1 MIRIFLGLIC
11 LFSLTAYK
19 APVKGISVEIT
30 GLRNNN
36 GYVLVSLFKDGNG
49 FPEQAEKAVRR
60 VKLGINNRKAA
71 IVFSDIQPGQYAI
84 AILHDENSDQKMN
97 TNGLGIPKEGYG
109 FSNNVTG
116 AFGPPSFKR
125 ASFKFNGDLSAVTIK
140 TRY

>member
-1 MIRIFLGLIC
+1 MRFLVLLIC
-11 LFSLTAYK
+11 PILLTAYTQQ
-19 APVKGISVEIT
+19 VKGIRVEIT

-36 GYVLVSLFKDGNG
+36 GYVLVSVFKEGSG
-49 FPEQAEKAVRR
+49 FPDQAEKAVRKA
-60 VKLGINNRKAA
+60 KLGINNRKAA
-71 IVFSDIQPGQYAI
+71 IVFNDIQPGQYAI
-84 AILHDENSDQKMN
+84 SILHDENGDQKMN

>member
-1 MIRIFLGLIC
+1 MRFLVLLIC
-11 LFSLTAYK
+11 PILLTAYK
-19 APVKGISVEIT
+19 QQVKGIRVEIT

-36 GYVLVSLFKDGNG
+36 GYVLVSVFKEGNG
-49 FPEQAEKAVRR
+49 FPDQAEKAVRKA
-60 VKLGINNRKAA
+60 KLGINNRKAA
-71 IVFSDIQPGQYAI
+71 IVFNDIQPGQYAI
-84 AILHDENSDQKMN
+84 SILHDENGDQKMN
-97 TNGLGIPKEGYG
+97 TSGLGIPKEGYG

>member
-1 MIRIFLGLIC
+1 MRFLVLLIC
-11 LFSLTAYK
+11 PILLTAYTQQ
-19 APVKGISVEIT
+19 VKGIRVEIT

-36 GYVLVSLFKDGNG
+36 GYVLVSVFKEGNG
-49 FPEQAEKAVRR
+49 FPDQAEKAVRKA
-60 VKLGINNRKAA
+60 KLGINNRKAA
-71 IVFSDIQPGQYAI
+71 IVFNDIQPGQYAI
-84 AILHDENSDQKMN
+84 SILHDENGDQKMN

>member
-1 MIRIFLGLIC
+1 MRFLVLLIC
-11 LFSLTAYK
+11 PILLTAYK
-19 APVKGISVEIT
+19 QQVKGIRVEIT

-36 GYVLVSLFKDGNG
+36 GYVLVSVFKEGNG
-49 FPEQAEKAVRR
+49 FPDQAEKAVRKA
-60 VKLGINNRKAA
+60 KLGINNRKAA
-71 IVFSDIQPGQYAI
+71 IVFNDIQPGQYAI
-84 AILHDENSDQKMN
+84 SILHDENGDQKMN

>member
-1 MIRIFLGLIC
+1 MRIVVILFC

-19 APVKGISVEIT
+19 QPVKGINVEIT

-36 GYVLVSLFKDGNG
+36 GYVLVSLFKEGSG
-49 FPEQAEKAVRR
+49 FPDQAEKAVRKA
-60 VKLGINNRKAA
+60 KLGISNRKAA

-97 TNGLGIPKEGYG
+97 TNALGIPKEGYG

-125 ASFKFNGDLSAVTIK
+125 ASFKYNGDLTSVTIR

>member
-1 MIRIFLGLIC
+1 MRFLVLLIC
-11 LFSLTAYK
+11 LILLTAYTQQ
-19 APVKGISVEIT
+19 VKGIRVEIT

-36 GYVLVSLFKDGNG
+36 GYVLVSVFKEGSG
-49 FPEQAEKAVRR
+49 FPDQAEKAVRKA
-60 VKLGINNRKAA
+60 KLGINNRKAA
-71 IVFSDIQPGQYAI
+71 IVFNDIQPGQYAI
-84 AILHDENSDQKMN
+84 SILHDENGDQKMN

>member
-1 MIRIFLGLIC
+1 MRFLILLIC
-11 LFSLTAYK
+11 PFLLTAYTQQ
-19 APVKGISVEIT
+19 VKGIRVEIT

-36 GYVLVSLFKDGNG
+36 GYVLVSVFKEGSG
-49 FPEQAEKAVRR
+49 FPDQAEKAVRKA
-60 VKLGINNRKAA
+60 KLGINNREAA
-71 IVFSDIQPGQYAI
+71 IVFNDLQPGQYAI
-84 AILHDENSDQKMN
+84 AILHDENGDQKMN

>member
-1 MIRIFLGLIC
+1 MRFLVVLIC

-19 APVKGISVEIT
+19 QPVKGIKVEVT
-30 GLRNNN
+30 GLRNSN
-36 GYVLVSLFKDGNG
+36 GYVLVSLYKDGNG
-49 FPEQAEKAVRR
+49 FPDQAEKAVRKA
-60 VKLGINNRKAA
+60 KLGVNERKAT
-71 IVFSDIQPGQYAI
+71 IVFNDIQPGQYAV

-116 AFGPPSFKR
+116 ALGPPSFKR
-125 ASFKFNGDLSAVTIK
+125 ASFKYNGDISTVTIK

>member
-1 MIRIFLGLIC
+1 MRFLVVLIFLFI
-11 LFSLTAYK
+11 LTAYK
-19 APVKGISVEIT
+19 QPVKGINIEVT

-36 GYVLVSLFKDGNG
+36 GYVLVSLFREGGG
-49 FPEQAEKAVRR
+49 FPDQAEKAVRKA
-60 VKLGINNRKAA
+60 KLGINNRKAA

-125 ASFKFNGDLSAVTIK
+125 ASFKYNGDMSTVTIK

>member
-1 MIRIFLGLIC
+1 MRLVVALIC
-11 LFSLTAYK
+11 LFLLAAYK
-19 APVKGISVEIT
+19 QPVKGISVEVT

-36 GYVLVSLFKDGNG
+36 GYVLASLFKEGNG
-49 FPEQAEKAVRR
+49 FPDQADKAVRK
-60 VKLGINNRKAA
+60 VKLGISNRTAS

-125 ASFKFNGDLSAVTIK
+125 ASFKYNGDLVSVVIR